1 MCSSVSALGFKNEI
15 RYPLTNIWHSVYYPT
30 RHKKKKKKKKKKKS
44 AGCVDVNQ
52 TSQGLEG
59 RVVLRYLGGVKT
71 F

>member
-1 MCSSVSALGFKNEI
+1 MYSSVFALGFKNETL
-15 RYPLTNIWHSVYYPT
+15 YPLTNIWHSVFYPT
-30 RHKKKKKKKKKKKS
+30 RHKKKS

-59 RVVLRYLGGVKT
+59 RVVLGYLGGVNT